1 MYLAAFPCPLTQ
13 PTESD
18 APLSSRFIFVAEAA
32 AAAAAE
38 VAPVQWTGSI
48 PSTELLHGIHFLSV
62 AEISTWNGNSP
73 PPLQVAGLSRVQDE
87 SLR

>member
-1 MYLAAFPCPLTQ
+1 MA
-13 PTESD
+13 
-18 APLSSRFIFVAEAA
+18 V
-32 AAAAAE
+32 AAE